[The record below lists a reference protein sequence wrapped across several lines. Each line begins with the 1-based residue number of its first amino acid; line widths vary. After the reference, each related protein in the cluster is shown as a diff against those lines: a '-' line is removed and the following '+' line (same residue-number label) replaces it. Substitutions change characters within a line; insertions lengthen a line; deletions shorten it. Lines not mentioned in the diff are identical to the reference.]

1 MKEKI
6 IEFTLEEIHGNQ
18 EIALTLLKDNNPCF
32 INSDVV
38 KTDEGVKLTFTF
50 DETQYNTWDDVC
62 EMGKDERIRLL
73 LNVWNLFPTLQQTFF
88 TYQIKPENLLF
99 DRNGQPCLLSKGIV
113 NQIPPYE
120 SIVKEEFIVAYKA
133 MIVALVDKKKTFDDL
148 MNGQMDFY
156 KSTLFIEHVLKS
168 SSLSELKNLLEE
180 EYKKEKQNT
189 ITYFTVVPKK
199 FVTLLKVVTALVSFL
214 AILGCAISGYILLDT
229 LPKERTISNIRQAFI
244 NNDYSGVITLA
255 KDVDAKKIS
264 QDDKYLIAYSTI
276 MTEPLTAA
284 QKNELS
290 KISTQSSEAYLRYWI
305 MIGQQNVDEAINIAS
320 FLDDPQLMMYGLTKK
335 IEDVQRDPSLS
346 AEERTSTINEL
357 KNKLDELKKKYLLPE
372 GKQE

>member
-1 MKEKI
+1 MKEKL
-6 IEFTLEEIHGNQ
+6 IEFTLDEIHGNQ
-18 EIALTLLKDNNPCF
+18 EIALTLLQGNNSNF
-32 INSDVV
+32 INSEVT
-38 KTDEGVKLTFTF
+38 KTDEGIQLVFTY
-50 DETQYNTWDDVC
+50 DEDQYHTWDDIL
-62 EMGKDERIRLL
+62 EMGKDEHIRLL
-73 LNVWNLFPTLQQTFF
+73 LNVWNIFPNLKQTFF
-88 TYQIKPENLLF
+88 TYRLKPENLLF
-99 DRNGQPCLLSKGIV
+99 DHNGLPCLLSKGII

-120 SIVKEEFIVAYKA
+120 SITEEEFIVAYKA

-148 MNGQMDFY
+148 MDGQMDFY
-156 KSTLFIEHVLKS
+156 KSSLFIEHILKS
-168 SSLSELKNLLEE
+168 SSLFELKNLLEE

-189 ITYFTVVPKK
+189 VTHFTVVPKK
-199 FVTLLKVVTALVSFL
+199 FVTLLKVMTTLSSFL
-214 AILGCAISGYILLDT
+214 AILGCVISGYILLDT
-229 LPKERTISNIRQAFI
+229 LPKERTISSIRQAFI

-255 KDVDAKKIS
+255 KAVDAKKIG

-276 MTEPLTAA
+276 MTEPLTVA

-290 KISTQSSEAYLRYWI
+290 KISTQSSESYLRYWI

-335 IEDVQRDPSLS
+335 IDDVQRDPSLS
-346 AEERTSTINEL
+346 AEDRTSTINDL